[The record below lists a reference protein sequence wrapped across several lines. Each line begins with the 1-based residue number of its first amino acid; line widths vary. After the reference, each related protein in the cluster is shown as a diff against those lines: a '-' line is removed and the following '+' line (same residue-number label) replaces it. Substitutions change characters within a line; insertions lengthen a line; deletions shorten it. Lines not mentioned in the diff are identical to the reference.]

1 MQNVVKN
8 LSDYNVQS
16 ETKNLV
22 DTSASL
28 SMTLSVILREVSCHS
43 EPLYGVKNLR
53 GHDGGSLHKDY
64 KGHDGGSRQP

>member
-1 MQNVVKN
+1 MKNLSDYNVQNEVKN

-43 EPLYGVKNLR
+43 ER
-53 GHDGGSLHKDY
+53 SEE
-64 KGHDGGSRQP
+64 S